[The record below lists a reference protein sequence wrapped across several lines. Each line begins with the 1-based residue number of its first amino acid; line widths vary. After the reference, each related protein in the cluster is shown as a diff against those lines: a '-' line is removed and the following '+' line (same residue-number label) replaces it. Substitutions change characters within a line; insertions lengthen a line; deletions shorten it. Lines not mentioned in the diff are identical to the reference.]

1 MEFSRFIGGFGI
13 NQIFYKKFQ
22 YLNFKKSNKNS
33 GNSAVAIV
41 NKAQLSCKQ
50 TNIEKSRIRNK
61 SGIFTIIMF
70 FLDIVQNDWTRIDE
84 DYSCKFQGKKQNEDW
99 PGWSGF
105 GRFCD
110 HKILIRP
117 FHTSSD
123 LPGDLTTSSCGQISW
138 WKIFL
143 DLYIG
148 SYSSTRPA

>member
-41 NKAQLSCKQ
+41 NKAQPSCKQ
-50 TNIEKSRIRNK
+50 TNIEKSKSRIRNK
-61 SGIFTIIMF
+61 SGIFTIIMFF

-105 GRFCD
+105 GRFCH
-110 HKILIRP
+110 HKILIAKKIVTKILWNWSAEMDFTNP
-117 FHTSSD
+117 YFFENF
-123 LPGDLTTSSCGQISW
+123 GQNR
-138 WKIFL
+138 
-143 DLYIG
+143 
-148 SYSSTRPA
+148 T

>member
-1 MEFSRFIGGFGI
+1 MEFSRFIGGFDI

-70 FLDIVQNDWTRIDE
+70 LEFGYCAKRLNKDRRGLFIKVSRQKTKCRLARVKWIWPILSPQNIDRQKNCVKNFV
-84 DYSCKFQGKKQNEDW
+84 SFVKLVCRNG
-99 PGWSGF
+99 
-105 GRFCD
+105 
-110 HKILIRP
+110 I
-117 FHTSSD
+117 
-123 LPGDLTTSSCGQISW
+123 
-138 WKIFL
+138 
-143 DLYIG
+143 
-148 SYSSTRPA
+148 